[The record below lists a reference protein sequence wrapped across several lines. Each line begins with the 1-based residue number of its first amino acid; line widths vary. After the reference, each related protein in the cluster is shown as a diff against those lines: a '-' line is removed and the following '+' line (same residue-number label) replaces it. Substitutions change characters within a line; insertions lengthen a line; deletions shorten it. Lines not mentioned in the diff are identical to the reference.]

1 MSGLFADE
9 GMRGG
14 QRRQRLDSDPRTPMA
29 WQHRD
34 NFMRG
39 DPYAV
44 EAPTRRGNGDQVARN
59 NGVYGGRSTP
69 VGSSSRYGGPPTP
82 SSAHSRTSRTP
93 DHNRDT
99 RGSSSDRYSH
109 QSTRKLTGGRGM
121 DGRSQT
127 GSRTSRS
134 TPGRPHSHRGS
145 TYARSQPSPSS
156 TEETAE
162 ETTETDSQAP
172 LPDPRQ
178 MLQIDP
184 YQQPIYHPAYA
195 VSMAGAHAYPAIQP
209 QIMGPVAPPQL
220 LMAPNGS
227 IRSVQSVPMLATAA
241 TAPPMS
247 QTWDGEP
254 CPVHHQHGHHHQQPM
269 PLAALYGMGMG
280 GGHIGAISMGP
291 SSVPPSIISGATTVR
306 RARSIAEISN
316 SGMPYHPMLSAPGTP
331 HIDSKSFHGSMH
343 IPHNM
348 AYSMRG
354 PPSVPHPRMVFGEN
368 GAPSHL
374 PMRESKSRQMSPL
387 PPKDGGVGNGSAYNG
402 GMGNEKDAS
411 LACCSGHFV
420 VIWIILGIITF
431 GILLGIVLKFTV
443 A

>member
-1 MSGLFADE
+1 MF
-9 GMRGG
+9 
-14 QRRQRLDSDPRTPMA
+14 
-29 WQHRD
+29 
-34 NFMRG
+34 F
-39 DPYAV
+39 YF
-44 EAPTRRGNGDQVARN
+44 
-59 NGVYGGRSTP
+59 
-69 VGSSSRYGGPPTP
+69 
-82 SSAHSRTSRTP
+82 
-93 DHNRDT
+93 
-99 RGSSSDRYSH
+99 
-109 QSTRKLTGGRGM
+109 
-121 DGRSQT
+121 
-127 GSRTSRS
+127 
-134 TPGRPHSHRGS
+134 
-145 TYARSQPSPSS
+145 
-156 TEETAE
+156 
-162 ETTETDSQAP
+162 
-172 LPDPRQ
+172 
-178 MLQIDP
+178 
-184 YQQPIYHPAYA
+184 
-195 VSMAGAHAYPAIQP
+195 
-209 QIMGPVAPPQL
+209 
-220 LMAPNGS
+220 
-227 IRSVQSVPMLATAA
+227 
-241 TAPPMS
+241 
-247 QTWDGEP
+247 
-254 CPVHHQHGHHHQQPM
+254 
-269 PLAALYGMGMG
+269 
-280 GGHIGAISMGP
+280 
-291 SSVPPSIISGATTVR
+291 

>member
-1 MSGLFADE
+1 
-9 GMRGG
+9 
-14 QRRQRLDSDPRTPMA
+14 
-29 WQHRD
+29 
-34 NFMRG
+34 
-39 DPYAV
+39 
-44 EAPTRRGNGDQVARN
+44 
-59 NGVYGGRSTP
+59 
-69 VGSSSRYGGPPTP
+69 
-82 SSAHSRTSRTP
+82 
-93 DHNRDT
+93 
-99 RGSSSDRYSH
+99 
-109 QSTRKLTGGRGM
+109 M

-172 LPDPRQ
+172 VPDPRQ

-195 VSMAGAHAYPAIQP
+195 VSMTGAPGYPTIQP
-209 QIMGPVAPPQL
+209 QIMGPIAPPQL

-241 TAPPMS
+241 AAAPPMS

-254 CPVHHQHGHHHQQPM
+254 CPVHHQHAQPM
-269 PLAALYGMGMG
+269 PLAALYGMGG
-280 GGHIGAISMGP
+280 GPLGAISMGP

-343 IPHNM
+343 IPHQM

-354 PPSVPHPRMVFGEN
+354 HPSGPHPRMVFGEN
-368 GAPSHL
+368 GAPLHL

-387 PPKDGGVGNGSAYNG
+387 PPKDGGTANGSTYNG
-402 GMGNEKDAS
+402 GVGGGNEKDAS

>member
-1 MSGLFADE
+1 
-9 GMRGG
+9 MRGGG

-34 NFMRG
+34 NYMRG

-44 EAPTRRGNGDQVARN
+44 DGGSRRMNGDVGRN
-59 NGVYGGRSTP
+59 GYGGQSTP
-69 VGSSSRYGGPPTP
+69 GGGSSRYGGPPTP
-82 SSAHSRTSRTP
+82 SSQHSRTSRTP
-93 DHNRDT
+93 DRHRDT

-109 QSTRKLTGGRGM
+109 QSTRKLTGGRGV

-134 TPGRPHSHRGS
+134 TPGRPQSHRGS

-156 TEETAE
+156 TEETAGE

-178 MLQIDP
+178 ILQVDP
-184 YQQPIYHPAYA
+184 YQQAMYHPAYA
-195 VSMAGAHAYPAIQP
+195 YPMAANGYQYPTIQP
-209 QIMGPVAPPQL
+209 QIMGPIAPPQL

-241 TAPPMS
+241 AAPPMS

-254 CPVHHQHGHHHQQPM
+254 CPVHHQHAQPM
-269 PLAALYGMGMG
+269 PLAALYGMGG
-280 GGHIGAISMGP
+280 GPMGAISMGP

-316 SGMPYHPMLSAPGTP
+316 SGLPYHPMLSAPGTP

-343 IPHNM
+343 IPHQM

-354 PPSVPHPRMVFGEN
+354 PHSAPHPRMVFGEN

-374 PMRESKSRQMSPL
+374 PMRRESKSRQMSPL
-387 PPKDGGVGNGSAYNG
+387 PPKDGMANGTGYNAG
-402 GMGNEKDAS
+402 GMGGGNEKDAS

-443 A
+443 T